1 MTQLS
6 TNQVQLLIVLGPT
19 GSGKSELAIHLA
31 QELGGEVVNC
41 DSLQIYRRFDL
52 GTAKVPLA
60 ERRGVPHHLLD
71 IVDPADVFTAGS
83 YAQAARPVLHDI
95 ARRGRVPIVVGGTGF
110 YLRALLDGLFP
121 GPTRDEALRERLDR
135 RETKRPGSLHRLLS
149 RLDATAAARIHS
161 NDRPKLIRALEVRLL
176 RGKPISEM
184 FAEGRDPL
192 AGFRPVKIGLSPPR
206 DLLYERLN
214 ARAVRIFRSGLIEEV
229 RAILASGV
237 PANAKPFES
246 LGYKQALDVLQGRLT
261 EQEAIASTQQQTRRY
276 AKRQTTWFRKEHAVH
291 WIEGFGDD
299 PVVQQQILSII
310 R

>member
-6 TNQVQLLIVLGPT
+6 TNQVQLPIVLGPT
-19 GSGKSELAIHLA
+19 GSGKSELAIHIALA
-31 QELGGEVVNC
+31 VSGEVVNC
-41 DSLQIYRRFDL
+41 DSLQIYRRFDI
-52 GTAKVPLA
+52 GTAKLPLA
-60 ERRGVPHHLLD
+60 ERRGVPHHLID
-71 IVDPADVFTAGS
+71 IVDPADVFTAGA
-83 YAQAARPVLHDI
+83 YAQTARAILSQI
-95 ARRGRVPIVVGGTGF
+95 AQRGHVPIVVGGTGF

-121 GPTRDEALRERLDR
+121 GPTRDQPLRDRLDR
-135 RETKRPGSLHRLLS
+135 RETGRPGSLHRLLS
-149 RLDATAAARIHS
+149 RLDPQAAARIHS

-184 FAEGRDPL
+184 FQEGRDPL
-192 AGFRPVKIGLSPPR
+192 TGFRPVKIGLSPPR

-214 ARAVRIFRSGLIEEV
+214 ARAVRIFHSGLIEEV

-237 PANAKPFES
+237 PPDAKPFES
-246 LGYKQALDVLQGRLT
+246 LGYSQALDVLQGRLT

-276 AKRQTTWFRKEHAVH
+276 AKRQTTWFRKEHGVH

-299 PVVQQQILSII
+299 PVIQQQILSII

>member
-6 TNQVQLLIVLGPT
+6 TNQVQLPIVLGPT
-19 GSGKSELAIHLA
+19 GSGKSELAIHIALA
-31 QELGGEVVNC
+31 VSGEVVNC
-41 DSLQIYRRFDL
+41 DSLQIYRRFDI
-52 GTAKVPLA
+52 GTAKIPLA
-60 ERRGVPHHLLD
+60 ERRGVPHHLID
-71 IVDPADVFTAGS
+71 IVDPADVFTAGA
-83 YAQAARPVLHDI
+83 YAQAARAILSQI
-95 ARRGRVPIVVGGTGF
+95 AQRGHVPIVVGGTGF

-121 GPTRDEALRERLDR
+121 GPTRDQPLRDRLDR
-135 RETKRPGSLHRLLS
+135 RETGRPGSLHRLLS
-149 RLDATAAARIHS
+149 RLDPQAAARIHS

-184 FAEGRDPL
+184 FQEGRDPL
-192 AGFRPVKIGLSPPR
+192 TGFRPVKIGLSLPR

-214 ARAVRIFRSGLIEEV
+214 ARAVRIFRSGLIDEV

-237 PANAKPFES
+237 PPDAKPFES
-246 LGYKQALDVLQGRLT
+246 LGYSQALDVLQGRLT

-276 AKRQTTWFRKEHAVH
+276 AKRQTTWFRKEHGVH

-299 PVVQQQILSII
+299 PVIQQQILSII

>member
-6 TNQVQLLIVLGPT
+6 TNQVQLPIVLGPT
-19 GSGKSELAIHLA
+19 GSGKSELAIHIALA
-31 QELGGEVVNC
+31 VSGEVVNC
-41 DSLQIYRRFDL
+41 DSLQIYRRFDI
-52 GTAKVPLA
+52 GTAKLPLA
-60 ERRGVPHHLLD
+60 ERRGVPHHLID
-71 IVDPADVFTAGS
+71 IVDPADVFTAGA
-83 YAQAARPVLHDI
+83 YAQAARAILSQI
-95 ARRGRVPIVVGGTGF
+95 AQCGHVPIVVGGTGF

-121 GPTRDEALRERLDR
+121 GPTRDQPLRDRLDR
-135 RETKRPGSLHRLLS
+135 RETGRPGSLHRLLS
-149 RLDATAAARIHS
+149 RLDPQAAARIHS

-184 FAEGRDPL
+184 FQEGRDPL
-192 AGFRPVKIGLSPPR
+192 TGFRPVKIGLSPPR

-237 PANAKPFES
+237 PPDAKPFES
-246 LGYKQALDVLQGRLT
+246 LGYSQALDVLQGRLT

-276 AKRQTTWFRKEHAVH
+276 AKRQTTWFRKEHGVH

-299 PVVQQQILSII
+299 PVIQQQILSII
-310 R
+310 H